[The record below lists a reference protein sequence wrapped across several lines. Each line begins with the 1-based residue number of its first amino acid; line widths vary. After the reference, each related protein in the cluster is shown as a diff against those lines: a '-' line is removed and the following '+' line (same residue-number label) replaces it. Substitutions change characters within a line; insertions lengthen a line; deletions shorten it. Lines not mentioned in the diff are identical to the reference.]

1 MALGGA
7 VSGCIGLLAPKF
19 LPNASGGR
27 NGEGLEGGGW
37 VVEEGGELLQLF
49 LLLLFRSHARTLI
62 FQKRS
67 L

>member
-1 MALGGA
+1 M
-7 VSGCIGLLAPKF
+7 LAPKF